1 MCSKGCGK
9 MGNYY
14 EGVLVFGL
22 KKDIPEDLLHDLSLL
37 TKDCDEENFLD
48 KLLYKELKESK
59 WTNHYRPLYPT
70 YYLEFYKSPT
80 DEYTGWYF
88 SINFC
93 MKGYMYDGDDLGQDI
108 YDFLQPYIDETAY
121 NMANGGYVGK
131 VEDEDGTYR
140 KEFYVDYE
148 QFNKIIESREYL
160 CKGCY
165 KKMDG
170 SLCNDWKYCKRAYDI
185 GRGDTIED
193 S

>member
-1 MCSKGCGK
+1 

-37 TKDCDEENFLD
+37 TKDCDEENLLD
-48 KLLYKELKESK
+48 KRLYKELKESE
-59 WTNHYRPLYPT
+59 WINHYRPLYPT

-93 MKGYMYDGDDLGQDI
+93 MKGYMCDGDDLGEDI
-108 YDFLQPYIDETAY
+108 YDFLYPYIDPTAY
-121 NMANGGYVGK
+121 NMTNGGYIGK
-131 VEDEDGTYR
+131 IKDEDGTYC
-140 KEFYVDYE
+140 KEFYVDYT
-148 QFNKIIESREYL
+148 QYNKALESRKYI
-160 CKGCY
+160 CDGCRENI
-165 KKMDG
+165 G
-170 SLCNDWKYCKRAYDI
+170 ALCNSWFYCKRAYDI